1 MFLEMTANMLNQN
14 NTIELTDKLR
24 GYANKVMKETGRK
37 ILIHNT
43 SDMGMSGMLAYFLEH
58 PTHILVCISADIP
71 MNLLEFALA
80 HEFTHGLLAYG
91 RGYCRL
97 HSRGEPDE
105 REKHGLWLLASMIE
119 DIVVNRMTQAEG
131 FEPLASDYV
140 EELGRE
146 TAAAAQ
152 GLNYYG
158 GLGDPILKEHF
169 MVYRYIQAWGFLHTL
184 RLGNLERIPLLRF
197 EKAFRE
203 AHPRQT
209 RLADKI
215 IKIILENDIF
225 SAEGYSLVLRM
236 LAYNLFLLF
245 KMDFAKETEYRQQ
258 IKTFRLKYMFLA
270 GKIIRTA
277 RSVVM
282 KLSEKYPY
290 HEVYEKSI
298 S

>member
-1 MFLEMTANMLNQN
+1 M
-14 NTIELTDKLR
+14 IELTERLR
-24 GYANKVMKETGRK
+24 GYAKKVMKETGRQ
-37 ILIHNT
+37 ILIDNT

-58 PTHILVCISADIP
+58 PTHILVCISPDMP

-105 REKHGLWLLASMIE
+105 REKQGLWLLASMIE
-119 DIVVNRMTQAEG
+119 DIVVNHMMQAEG
-131 FEPLASDYV
+131 FEPYASVYV

-146 TAAAAQ
+146 TASAAQ

-158 GLGDPILKEHF
+158 GLGASIQKEHF
-169 MVYRYIQAWGFLHTL
+169 MVFRYIQAWGFLHSL

-209 RLADKI
+209 RLAGKI

-225 SAEGYSLVLRM
+225 SAEGYGSALRQTVT
-236 LAYNLFLLF
+236 LWHLEEVVEIVQYEIDPKKKKIKNLENGWE
-245 KMDFAKETEYRQQ
+245 AGNSKEAV
-258 IKTFRLKYMFLA
+258 FP
-270 GKIIRTA
+270 TA
-277 RSVVM
+277 SC
-282 KLSEKYPY
+282 
-290 HEVYEKSI
+290 I
-298 S
+298 NN